1 MIRGQEEKEEVE
13 EDAEAKANQE
23 MLPHNI
29 SQHLTTCSEIRYGR
43 YG

>member
-23 MLPHNI
+23 MPHNI
-29 SQHLTTCSEIRYGR
+29 SQPVLKSDTGDRFCW
-43 YG
+43 